1 MEIDSSDNQPFSGYR
16 PYFSL
21 RQHFLKRVQKN
32 KMNMHLGKKTKLRSQ
47 MHSMPGKTA
56 LGLSQGR
63 FWVKGDV

>member
-32 KMNMHLGKKTKLRSQ
+32 EMNMHLGKKD
-47 MHSMPGKTA
+47 KTA
-56 LGLSQGR
+56 QSDAYWCPVKLLSA
-63 FWVKGDV
+63 